1 MYGKSLA
8 QILLFICLTLIA
20 SQARAQ
26 TSTGTL
32 QGTVTDEKGAVIAQ
46 ATVKAQAVETG
57 LQRVAVT
64 EESGLYVVNFLP
76 VGQYTVTVEARGFKT
91 VRFQNVTLEIGQTRS
106 LDVALEVGSVE
117 LTVDVTESAPPL
129 DRNSAVI
136 GTVIQSQQIKE
147 LPLNGR
153 NWAGL
158 MLLAPGAIN
167 TGEGN
172 HLSIRFV
179 GRARDDNNWTFDGV
193 DSTGVKDPRQEAN
206 LRLVIST
213 DSISE
218 FRVSSTL
225 YAADTGSGAG
235 GQVQVVSRSGTNNYR
250 GSAYEFLRNDI
261 FDARVFTDPGEL
273 PPFRL
278 NQFGG
283 RIGGPIKTD
292 KTFFFFNYEG
302 IRQRQGQ
309 TFRGFVPSAAFRA
322 QIGSASP
329 LARIVNAYPAGTL
342 RTADPNIDEVVTE
355 RKFQTREDS
364 FAGRIDHRFS
374 DKDTIYGRYNV
385 DDAVL
390 RVPLDAGVGLRTDN
404 VRPQNF
410 VLSWSHIFS
419 PDVINEAKFGF
430 NRSPLLRITSGPFDE
445 EFTVTGFMTLENNQ
459 ETVEAGTSFS
469 YIDNLAVVRGR
480 HNLKFGGELRRVQVN
495 VGEGDTTQ
503 ISFTSR
509 PDFLNNRPNSFAV
522 TPFPVRGGR
531 RWYYYGYAQDDFKVR
546 PNLTLNLGLRY
557 EYYSVAHE
565 VKDRA
570 RVFDLACG
578 GFCPPGSP
586 WYFPD
591 RDNFGPRLGLAWSPK
606 IFKDRTVIRAGYGM
620 FYGPGQVDDVFAA
633 IDSSAER
640 LSLDRTQ
647 AASQGVTLSYP
658 IAPFLPL
665 ARTIGATPRAL
676 QRDRRDLYSESYSL
690 TIQQYLPWDF
700 VTQVGYIGGQG
711 HHLFARSFVNVI
723 NPATGQR
730 PLPNFSAIDIKAND
744 GNSNFNALQISLHRQ
759 MRSGL
764 LIGAQYMW
772 SHSINDRS
780 VGGGEAAAPQ
790 NVGNRS
796 AERGNSDQDIRHT
809 LTTNFIWELPLGRG
823 RRYLQDG
830 VAEWFLGGWALNG
843 ITQARTGRQLTIT
856 VSRSSADLPDGNSSG
871 QRPDLVLG
879 VPLKPAHQTAD
890 QWLNIAAFAVP
901 PRGRWGTAGRSLLT
915 GPGLVQF
922 DLSLTKSFPFAE
934 GRDVEFRWEVYNAF
948 NRAQLGNPATNI
960 STPAT
965 FGRITAPLN
974 RNFGTGTNRQMQFA
988 LRINF

>member
-1 MYGKSLA
+1 MTNKTITRSSITIIA
-8 QILLFICLTLIA
+8 IVLLSVGGAI
-20 SQARAQ
+20 AQ
-26 TSTGTL
+26 TSSATL
-32 QGTVTDEKGAVIAQ
+32 QGTITDPEGRVIPGAKVSAQ
-46 ATVKAQAVETG
+46 SLATG
-57 LQRVAVT
+57 LQRQTTSNEA
-64 EESGLYVVNFLP
+64 GLYVINFLP
-76 VGQYTVTVEARGFKT
+76 VGSYTVTVEAPSFKQA
-91 VRFQNVTLEIGQTRS
+91 RQQNVVLEIGQTRT
-106 LDVALEVGSVE
+106 LNVALEVGLVE
-117 LTVDVTESAPPL
+117 QTVTIVDSAPPL
-129 DRNSAVI
+129 DRNSATI
-136 GTVIQSQQIKE
+136 GTVIQSAQIKE

-179 GRARDDNNWTFDGV
+179 GRSRDDNNWTFDGV

-218 FRVSSTL
+218 FRVNSTL
-225 YAADTGSGAG
+225 YGADSGSGAG
-235 GQVQVVSRSGTNNYR
+235 GQVQVVSRSGSNNFN
-250 GSAYEFLRNDI
+250 GSVFEFLRNNI
-261 FDARVFTDPGEL
+261 FDARVFTDPGKL

-283 RIGGPIKTD
+283 RLGGPIRKD
-292 KTFFFFNYEG
+292 QTFFFFNYEG

-309 TFRGFVPSAAFRA
+309 TFRGFVPSAAYRA
-322 QIGSASP
+322 QVPSSSP
-329 LARIVNAYPAGTL
+329 LARIVNAYPVGTL
-342 RTADPNIDEVVTE
+342 RTSDANIDEVVTE

-364 FAGRIDHRFS
+364 FAARIDHRFS
-374 DKDTIYGRYNV
+374 DKDSIYSRYST

-410 VLSWSHIFS
+410 VQNWQHIFS
-419 PDVINEAKFGF
+419 PNVINEAKFGF
-430 NRSPLLRITSGPFDE
+430 NRSPLLRIVSGPFDE
-445 EFTVTGFMTLENNQ
+445 EFTVVGFMNLENNQ
-459 ETVEAGTSFS
+459 RTVEAGTSFS
-469 YIDNLAVVRGR
+469 FIDNLAIVRGR
-480 HNLKFGGELRRVQVN
+480 HNLKFGGETRRIHVN
-495 VGEGDTTQ
+495 VGEGDQTQ

-509 PDFLNNRPNSFAV
+509 PDFIANRPNAFAI
-522 TPFPVRGGR
+522 TPFPVLGGR
-531 RWYYYGYAQDDFKVR
+531 RWYHFGYAQDDFKVR
-546 PNLTLNLGLRY
+546 PNLTLNLGVRY

-565 VKDRA
+565 VKGRA

-578 GFCPPGSP
+578 GYCPAGST

-591 RDNFGPRLGLAWSPK
+591 RNNFAPRLGLAWSPK
-606 IFKDRTVIRAGYGM
+606 MFKDRTVIRAGFGM

-633 IDSSAER
+633 LDSNAER

-647 AASQGVTLSYP
+647 ATNLSYP
-658 IAPFLPL
+658 IAPFLAL

-676 QRDRRDLYSESYSL
+676 QRDRRDLYNESYSL
-690 TIQQYLPWDF
+690 TIQQNLPWDL

-711 HHLFARSFVNVI
+711 HQLFARDFINNI

-730 PLPNFSAIDIKAND
+730 PLPGFSRIDRKANF
-744 GNSNFNALQISLHRQ
+744 GNSNFNALQVSLHRQ
-759 MRSGL
+759 MKNGL

-772 SHSINDRS
+772 SHSINDNS
-780 VGGGEAAAPQ
+780 VGGGEAVAPQ
-790 NVGNRS
+790 NVNNRS
-796 AERGNSDQDIRHT
+796 AERGNSAQDIRHT
-809 LTTNFIWELPLGRG
+809 LTTNFIWELPFGQG
-823 RRYLQDG
+823 RRFLQEG
-830 VAEWFLGGWALNG
+830 VAEKVFGGWALNG
-843 ITQARTGRQLTIT
+843 ITQARTGRQLTISVT
-856 VSRSSADLPDGNSSG
+856 RSSADLPDGNNSS

-879 VPLKPAHQTAD
+879 VPLKPAKQTAD
-890 QWLNIAAFAVP
+890 QWVNLAAFAVP

-922 DLSLTKSFPFAE
+922 DLSLNKQFTFTES
-934 GRDVEFRWEVYNAF
+934 RNLEFRWEVFNAF
-948 NRAQLGNPATNI
+948 NRAQYGDPALNLAV
-960 STPAT
+960 PAT

-988 LRINF
+988 LRLNF